1 MKWIPKNPHDV
12 QHFINVNLF
21 EDDNYDIDEVQ
32 RDATMCVLRIVA
44 PKIFTSRVLKLIK
57 D

>member
-1 MKWIPKNPHDV
+1 MDPKNPHDV